1 MYKTVSVLSMKNMT
15 VLVIQKRTQKQAKYM
30 KTNKI
35 QHCDKILLT
44 MCSFLQ
50 MWSLVKQRNTLKKL
64 FFLQIYVSLS
74 LGKDLSVF

>member
-15 VLVIQKRTQKQAKYM
+15 VLVTQKRTQKQAKYM

-50 MWSLVKQRNTLKKL
+50 M
-64 FFLQIYVSLS
+64 
-74 LGKDLSVF
+74 